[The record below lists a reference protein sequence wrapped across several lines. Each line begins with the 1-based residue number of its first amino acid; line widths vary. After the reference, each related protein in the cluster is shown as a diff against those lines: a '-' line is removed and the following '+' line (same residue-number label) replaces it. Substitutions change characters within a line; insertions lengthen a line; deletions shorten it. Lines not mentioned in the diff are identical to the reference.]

1 MRLAPPSHLALALV
15 LAGPAA
21 AQQITAATLDGHS
34 TFPAATFSAP
44 PDDAPRETILS
55 GRFLD
60 PVARADEP
68 FVAPQ
73 RTGLPTPFLGQPVQ
87 GISGFALERPAAG
100 GVWAV
105 IDNGFGSKRTSP
117 DALLSFVRL
126 VPDFATG
133 ATAVAERV
141 WLRDPDRRVPFR
153 IVQEGTEAR
162 YLTGGDFDTESIQVV
177 GDEVWIGDEF
187 GPFLLSATLDGRI
200 TGVYPTMLDGAALR
214 SPDNPAVAPGTPAGP
229 DTWQVPSSGGLEGLA
244 LAPDGMLWAVL
255 EQPLR
260 NADGTGEAALLM
272 LRFDPAARDWTGD
285 TARLALTAG
294 ATALGD
300 INFVDNSRALV
311 IERDNNQGDA
321 ARACPEG
328 TPPAE
333 ARGCFPMPAA
343 VKRITLVDVGQVG
356 ADGTVARLRQIDL
369 MNIADPRGLGAGS
382 ADGRFLFPFQTIESV
397 VPDGPEHILV
407 ANDNNLPFSS
417 GRDPDRADNNEMIRL
432 HVPELLA
439 P

>member
-1 MRLAPPSHLALALV
+1 MRSVPPLHVALALAL
-15 LAGPAA
+15 AGSAA
-21 AQQITAATLDGHS
+21 AQEVTTATLEGHS
-34 TFPAATFSAP
+34 VLPAATFSAP
-44 PDDAPRETILS
+44 PEDAPRETVLS

-60 PVARADEP
+60 PLARVDEP

-87 GISGFALERPAAG
+87 GISGFARERPAEG

-105 IDNGFGSKRTSP
+105 IDNGFGNKRNSM

-126 VPDFATG
+126 VPDFQTG
-133 ATAVAERV
+133 ATRVAERV

-200 TGVYPTMLDGAALR
+200 TGVYPAALDGAPLR
-214 SPDNPAVAPGTPAGP
+214 SPDNPAVGSGTPPGP
-229 DTWQVPSSGGLEGLA
+229 DAWRVPSSGGFEGLA
-244 LAPDGMLWAVL
+244 LAPDGTLWAHV

-260 NADGTGEAALLM
+260 NPDGSSEPSLLI
-272 LRFDPAARDWTGD
+272 LQFDPAARAWTGD
-285 TARLALTAG
+285 TRRLTLTEG
-294 ATALGD
+294 ATAIGD
-300 INFVDNSRALV
+300 INFVDGTRALV

-321 ARACPEG
+321 ARACPEE
-328 TPPAE
+328 TSPAE
-333 ARGCFPMPAA
+333 ARGCFPAPAQ
-343 VKRITLVDVGQVG
+343 VKRVTLVDFGQAG
-356 ADGTVARLRQIDL
+356 PGGEVARVRQIDL
-369 MNIADPRGLGAGS
+369 LDVADPRGLGAGG
-382 ADGRFLFPFQTIESV
+382 AEGRFTFPFQTIESV

-417 GRDPDRADNNEMIRL
+417 GRDPDLADNNEMIRL